1 MSEKPLYIPLLP
13 FTGHAEVI
21 ISVLSPNETIL
32 ATGSL
37 DKTIRIWNLPDLNL
51 MKVLD
56 NEAGIIELKFIP
68 DGKFLVAGS

>member
-1 MSEKPLYIPLLP
+1 
-13 FTGHAEVI
+13 
-21 ISVLSPNETIL
+21 L